1 MNDNKRTVL
10 IAVLAAILLIFI
22 IVSIV
27 LIVNLV
33 RNSNDKNK
41 EGTESQ
47 TAEQLLPDYPPQ
59 ETDPNQK
66 PMDND
71 PGGSFETA
79 EGAEGVNLT
88 YELNATVDLSDES
101 VSLYYA
107 NPSKSTQDM
116 VVKLVVDDKII
127 CASKKLV
134 PGNEINNL
142 SLEAGMKDVL
152 TVGGYDAK
160 FVIGCYD
167 PQSSEKAVVD
177 LVVDKVRVTVVE

>member
-1 MNDNKRTVL
+1 MNRVYLLLGSNMGNREQKLESAVEAL
-10 IAVLAAILLIFI
+10 I
-22 IVSIV
+22 
-27 LIVNLV
+27 
-33 RNSNDKNK
+33 
-41 EGTESQ
+41 
-47 TAEQLLPDYPPQ
+47 EQLLPDYPPQ

-88 YELNATVDLSDES
+88 YELSATVDLSDES